1 VVLVTFNGDNWINKC
16 LDSLYKSTVDFKLV
30 IIDNNS
36 QDKTKLIIKN
46 NYKNIQLI
54 ELANNIGFGTANN
67 IGISHALNNNA
78 DFVFLLNQDV
88 FVESNTLEE
97 LVKVSTKNP
106 DYGIISPIHLNG
118 AGTVLDS
125 SFEYYICKHSSN
137 NFISDFILNNKKKEL
152 YDIPMINA
160 ATWLIPKNTLETVGG
175 FDPMFFMYGED
186 DNYCQRVQYHG
197 LNIGITPNC
206 LIKHDSQNNFKG
218 ELEKGSKKY
227 YNKFS
232 IRLKVEYANINNNKY
247 QTFKM
252 LRWYFLKLFFENL
265 VTFNIKDSTINL
277 RKIKI
282 ISETNLK
289 ESVLQNRIK
298 GTHYL

>member
-1 VVLVTFNGDNWINKC
+1 
-16 LDSLYKSTVDFKLV
+16 
-30 IIDNNS
+30 
-36 QDKTKLIIKN
+36 
-46 NYKNIQLI
+46 
-54 ELANNIGFGTANN
+54 
-67 IGISHALNNNA
+67 
-78 DFVFLLNQDV
+78 
-88 FVESNTLEE
+88 
-97 LVKVSTKNP
+97 
-106 DYGIISPIHLNG
+106 
-118 AGTVLDS
+118 
-125 SFEYYICKHSSN
+125 
-137 NFISDFILNNKKKEL
+137 
-152 YDIPMINA
+152 MINA